1 MADIVNRYPVGGT
14 FENIREGK
22 YLYID
27 KTRYIID
34 SQERHEACPHAFL
47 LCGRPSLCDL
57 QEVPGRTESK
67 RVFVFCD
74 KYHGF

>member
-34 SQERHEACPHAFL
+34 FRKKGMKLVHTLFFCAGAL
-47 LCGRPSLCDL
+47 ALRPSGGAG
-57 QEVPGRTESK
+57 PN
-67 RVFVFCD
+67 
-74 KYHGF
+74 